1 MANEVTS
8 KHLKAATELTLVA
21 DIRPG
26 LVGSSDV
33 VSYASRLG
41 ILLNGLFE
49 LRQRQIEAGST
60 GSVGPLELLHSL
72 YFVRWSILD
81 GSRLMLAVSFDSP
94 WETYIRAIVD
104 DAGPLLDVIFCHCVG
119 YQGSSTADGYLK
131 FGQWVRERQVNIPF
145 FYAADGSLTVTDLEY
160 LKKFQAAVMAG
171 SSPEEL
177 VRLNAL
183 PTPPT
188 PPAVSRE
195 SVSAIHG
202 AARVFQQFEQ
212 FFPSSPDPKNRER
225 EFFRAATWEI
235 LRGLSSP
242 ALLAEPSVV
251 KSPLQ
256 IPGYIAHLETESKA
270 RVAKARALP
279 VQPSLSLG
287 LREEVQGNV
296 LTGYPRMTHGCLVLL
311 GFDSG
316 TAARRFLKELS
327 GSITPDRAAGSAK
340 GAVNVALTLQGLR
353 TLGVTEEELSVLPK
367 EFREGMAVRAPMLGD
382 VGNFHPSRWE
392 LPRMNWQ
399 LGATEAE
406 DSFQSREVVPLGTV
420 DMLVKF
426 QEQAPE
432 SADDHL
438 WNNANPCYGS
448 ARRLV
453 ADKPGV
459 RVLHVQALRRE
470 YWRDE
475 EGRPTGHVREHF
487 GFKEGLSQPV
497 PRLDG
502 EVRANQGDEV
512 SLGDVLLGH
521 PSTRG
526 ECYPPEDPP
535 EFLRNASFLVV
546 RKLEQHVGAFSQFLN
561 THAQEK
567 ALPED
572 TLAAKLMGRTRSG
585 EALVPL
591 AKTGSN
597 DFDYSEDPLGD
608 GCPLRSHVRRSNPR
622 TPPRE
627 SVHGFKVTSPRIL
640 RRGFSYGP
648 SVASGLKDSR
658 GLMFMAYNASIAEQ
672 YEVVQR
678 WVNGGN
684 STGLLSS
691 QNDPI
696 VGACQG
702 PQVISL
708 IHEGKAVQLTKPT
721 AFVTVKW
728 GLYLLAP
735 SLSGVRALAER
746 GRSVAP
752 SVSAA
757 AKAGEA
763 IIQRLAQLERME
775 VAQSGH
781 ASTSVECAGDQVTAG
796 CEWKKL
802 LEDRLA
808 AEKASNVWAAIRE
821 LHQGALRTPYGVL
834 VGDAQGVANVLA
846 NEPVFSVRRY
856 WERMTQSV
864 GGLYLGMDRS
874 PCPMAKP
881 SLEDKTYEA
890 AVVPTEGE
898 KVGSYDQ
905 DSPIPNQAIRGIGV
919 VQAFQAA
926 ESIAKLAI
934 DAQLEQGVL
943 ELRVLGAGV
952 VSKLSQAWFGY
963 PNAPAPGATAGVGIL
978 EFADFLATGRNVFFA
993 HPDPLS
999 IQKPVA
1005 ESKRRFEEALLQPP
1019 SDTEFAKQLAR
1030 AGKTPRQ
1037 IQQAALG
1044 ATQGFVVPTISS
1056 IVSVLMQWLESG
1068 KLWRMGQWL
1077 GGVEGRDLLGGAE
1090 GRELLGGAEGTS
1102 VEKLE
1107 ASLLF
1112 REMIRALRTQP
1123 SPNLLHRTSTASV
1136 KLGHVDLV
1144 PGDTVVVSLRSALQA
1159 GAPWE
1164 LLFGECETGLGVEQ
1178 KPAIHACSGKNMALG
1193 VMLGILVAVLRKVGA
1208 LERATPTALKVRAT
1222 Y

>member
-1 MANEVTS
+1 M
-8 KHLKAATELTLVA
+8 
-21 DIRPG
+21 
-26 LVGSSDV
+26 
-33 VSYASRLG
+33 
-41 ILLNGLFE
+41 
-49 LRQRQIEAGST
+49 
-60 GSVGPLELLHSL
+60 
-72 YFVRWSILD
+72 
-81 GSRLMLAVSFDSP
+81 
-94 WETYIRAIVD
+94 
-104 DAGPLLDVIFCHCVG
+104 
-119 YQGSSTADGYLK
+119 
-131 FGQWVRERQVNIPF
+131 
-145 FYAADGSLTVTDLEY
+145 
-160 LKKFQAAVMAG
+160 
-171 SSPEEL
+171 
-177 VRLNAL
+177 
-183 PTPPT
+183 
-188 PPAVSRE
+188 
-195 SVSAIHG
+195 
-202 AARVFQQFEQ
+202 
-212 FFPSSPDPKNRER
+212 
-225 EFFRAATWEI
+225 
-235 LRGLSSP
+235 
-242 ALLAEPSVV
+242 
-251 KSPLQ
+251 
-256 IPGYIAHLETESKA
+256 
-270 RVAKARALP
+270 
-279 VQPSLSLG
+279 
-287 LREEVQGNV
+287 
-296 LTGYPRMTHGCLVLL
+296 
-311 GFDSG
+311 
-316 TAARRFLKELS
+316 
-327 GSITPDRAAGSAK
+327 
-340 GAVNVALTLQGLR
+340 
-353 TLGVTEEELSVLPK
+353 
-367 EFREGMAVRAPMLGD
+367 
-382 VGNFHPSRWE
+382 
-392 LPRMNWQ
+392 
-399 LGATEAE
+399 
-406 DSFQSREVVPLGTV
+406 
-420 DMLVKF
+420 
-426 QEQAPE
+426 
-432 SADDHL
+432 
-438 WNNANPCYGS
+438 
-448 ARRLV
+448 
-453 ADKPGV
+453 
-459 RVLHVQALRRE
+459 
-470 YWRDE
+470 
-475 EGRPTGHVREHF
+475 
-487 GFKEGLSQPV
+487 
-497 PRLDG
+497 
-502 EVRANQGDEV
+502 
-512 SLGDVLLGH
+512 LLGH

-890 AVVPTEGE
+890 AVVPTEG
-898 KVGSYDQ
+898 KKIGSYDQ
-905 DSPIPNQAIRGIGV
+905 DSPVPNQAIRGIGV

-926 ESIAKLAI
+926 ESMAKQAI

-978 EFADFLATGRNVFFA
+978 QFADFLATGRNVFFA
-993 HPDPLS
+993 HPDPVNFQPPL
-999 IQKPVA
+999 A
-1005 ESKRRFEEALLQPP
+1005 DAKRRFEEALLQPP
-1019 SDTEFAKQLAR
+1019 SDTEFAKQLAL

-1044 ATQGFVVPTISS
+1044 ATQGFVVPTVSS
-1056 IVSVLMQWLESG
+1056 TVSVLMQWLESG

-1077 GGVEGRDLLGGAE
+1077 DGAE
-1090 GRELLGGAEGTS
+1090 GRELESNSA
-1102 VEKLE
+1102 EKLE

-1112 REMIRALRTQP
+1112 KEMIRALRTQP
-1123 SPNLLHRTSTASV
+1123 SPNLLHRTATAPV
-1136 KLGHVDLV
+1136 KLGNVDVV

-1193 VMLGILVAVLRKVGA
+1193 VLLGILVAVLRKVGA

-1222 Y
+1222 H

>member
-1 MANEVTS
+1 MANEITS

-26 LVGSSDV
+26 LVGSSEV

-41 ILLNGLFE
+41 SLLNGLFE

-81 GSRLMLAVSFDSP
+81 GSRLMLAVGFDSP

-119 YQGSSTADGYLK
+119 YEGSSTADGYLK
-131 FGQWVRERQVNIPF
+131 FGQWVRERQVNVPF
-145 FYAADGSLTVTDLEY
+145 FYAADGSMTVTDLEY

-183 PTPPT
+183 PAPPT
-188 PPAVSRE
+188 PPAVSKE
-195 SVSAIHG
+195 SIPAIHG
-202 AARVFQQFEQ
+202 ATQVFRQLDP
-212 FFPSSPDPKNRER
+212 FFPTSADPKNRER
-225 EFFRAATWEI
+225 EFFRAASWEI
-235 LRGLSSP
+235 MRGLSSP
-242 ALLAEPSVV
+242 ALLAESSVI

-256 IPGYIAHLETESKA
+256 IPEYITQLEAESKA
-270 RVAKARALP
+270 RIAKARTPLGQA
-279 VQPSLSLG
+279 VQAVQATMSPGLG
-287 LREEVQGNV
+287 EDVQGNI
-296 LTGYPRMTHGCLVLL
+296 LTGYPRMTHGCLLLL

-316 TAARRFLKELS
+316 TAARAFLKELS
-327 GSITPDRAAGSAK
+327 GCVTLDAASRTAES
-340 GAVNVALTLQGLR
+340 AVNVALTPQGLR

-367 EFREGMAVRAPMLGD
+367 EFREGMDVRAPMFGD
-382 VGNFHPSRWE
+382 VGNFHPSRWD
-392 LPRMNWQ
+392 LPRTNWQ
-399 LGATEAE
+399 LGATLAE
-406 DSFQSREVVPLGTV
+406 DRFESGDVVTLSTV
-420 DMLVKF
+420 DMLVQF
-426 QEQAPE
+426 QVQEPAR
-432 SADDHL
+432 ADDHL
-438 WNNANPCYGS
+438 WNGANPCYES
-448 ARRLV
+448 VRRLV
-453 ADKPGV
+453 ADQPGL

-470 YWRDE
+470 FWPNE
-475 EGRPTGHVREHF
+475 EGKPTGLVREHF
-487 GFKEGLSQPV
+487 GFKDGLSQPR

-502 EVRANQGDEV
+502 EARDNQGDEV
-512 SLGDVLLGH
+512 SLGEVLLGH

-526 ECYPPEDPP
+526 ECYPPDNPP
-535 EFLRNASFLVV
+535 EFCRNASFLVV
-546 RKLEQHVGAFSQFLN
+546 RNLEQHVEAFSDFLS
-561 THAQEK
+561 THAKEK

-585 EALVPL
+585 EALVPV
-591 AKTGSN
+591 AAPRSN
-597 DFDYSEDPLGD
+597 DFDYSGDSLGD

-627 SVHGFKVTSPRIL
+627 SVHGRKVTSPRIL
-640 RRGFSYGP
+640 RRGFGYGP
-648 SVASGLKDSR
+648 SVASDSKDSR

-696 VGACQG
+696 AGACQG
-702 PQVISL
+702 AQTISF
-708 IHEGKAVQLTKPT
+708 IHEGKAVQLIKPT

-735 SLSGVRALAER
+735 SLSGIRALAER
-746 GRSVAP
+746 GRSMAP
-752 SVSAA
+752 SVSTA

-775 VAQSGH
+775 AAESGYVSANVDC
-781 ASTSVECAGDQVTAG
+781 ASDRVTAG

-808 AEKASNVWAAIRE
+808 AEKASSVWAAIRE

-834 VGDAQGVANVLA
+834 VGDAEGVANVLG
-846 NEPVFSVRRY
+846 NEAVFSVRKY

-874 PCPMAKP
+874 ACPMAKP
-881 SLEDKTYEA
+881 SAEDKAYEA

-905 DSPIPNQAIRGIGV
+905 DSPIPNQAIRGTGV

-926 ESIAKLAI
+926 ESIAKRAI
-934 DAQLEQGVL
+934 ESQLEQGVL
-943 ELRVLGAGV
+943 DLRVLGIGV

-963 PNAPAPGATAGVGIL
+963 PNAAPGATAGVGML
-978 EFADFLATGRNVFFA
+978 EFADFLANGRNIFYA
-993 HPDPLS
+993 HPDFLS
-999 IQKPVA
+999 IHEPVRK
-1005 ESKRRFEEALLQPP
+1005 SKTRFDEALLQTP
-1019 SDTEFAKQLAR
+1019 SDTDFAKQLAR

-1044 ATQGFVVPTISS
+1044 ATQGFVVPTMSS
-1056 IVSVLMQWLESG
+1056 TLSVLTQWLENG
-1068 KLWRMGQWL
+1068 KLWRMGQWVS
-1077 GGVEGRDLLGGAE
+1077 GVEGAKLLGHPE
-1090 GRELLGGAEGTS
+1090 GLSA
-1102 VEKLE
+1102 EKLK

-1112 REMIRALRTQP
+1112 EEMIRALRAQP

-1136 KLGHVDLV
+1136 KLGNVDLV
-1144 PGDTVVVSLRSALQA
+1144 PGDTVVVSVRSALQA

-1164 LLFGECETGLGVEQ
+1164 LLFGECKAGSGGEQ
-1178 KPAIHACSGKNMALG
+1178 QAAIHACSGKNIGLG
-1193 VMLGILVAVLRKVGA
+1193 VMLGILVSVLRKVGA
-1208 LERATPTALKVRAT
+1208 LERATPTVLKLRAT
-1222 Y
+1222 H

>member
-41 ILLNGLFE
+41 ILLNSLFE

-60 GSVGPLELLHSL
+60 ASVGPLELLHSL

-183 PTPPT
+183 PAPPT

-195 SVSAIHG
+195 SVPAIHG
-202 AARVFQQFEQ
+202 ATRVFRQLEA
-212 FFPSSPDPKNRER
+212 FFPSSADPKNRER

-235 LRGLSSP
+235 MRGLSSP

-251 KSPLQ
+251 KSPLH
-256 IPGYIAHLETESKA
+256 IPDYITQLEAESKA
-270 RVAKARALP
+270 RVAR
-279 VQPSLSLG
+279 VRTQPIQPTLSLG
-287 LREEVQGNV
+287 LREEIQGNI
-296 LTGYPRMTHGCLVLL
+296 LTCYPRMTHGCLLLL

-316 TAARRFLKELS
+316 TAARAFLKELS
-327 GSITPDRAAGSAK
+327 GCVTLDAAAGTAQF
-340 GAVNVALTLQGLR
+340 AVNVALTVQGLR
-353 TLGVTEEELSVLPK
+353 TLGVTEEELSLLPK
-367 EFREGMAVRAPMLGD
+367 EFREGMDVRAPMLGD
-382 VGNFHPSRWE
+382 VGNFHPSRWD
-392 LPRMNWQ
+392 LPPMNWQ
-399 LGATEAE
+399 LGATAAE
-406 DSFQSREVVPLGTV
+406 DSFENREVVPLSTV
-420 DMLVKF
+420 DMVLQF
-426 QEQAPE
+426 QVQSPQ

-438 WNNANPCYGS
+438 WSQKNPCYGS
-448 ARRLV
+448 VRRFV

-470 YWRDE
+470 FWPDG
-475 EGRPTGHVREHF
+475 EGKPTGLVREHF
-487 GFKEGLSQPV
+487 GFKDGLSQPV

-502 EVRANQGDEV
+502 EARDHQVDEV

-526 ECYPPEDPP
+526 ESYPPENPAD
-535 EFLRNASFLVV
+535 FCRNASFLVV
-546 RKLEQHVGAFSQFLN
+546 RNLEQHVAAFSEFLR

-572 TLAAKLMGRTRSG
+572 TLAAKLMGRTRGG

-591 AKTGSN
+591 AGSGSN
-597 DFDYSEDPLGD
+597 EFDYSGDPLGD
-608 GCPLRSHVRRSNPR
+608 ACPLRSHVRRANPR

-648 SVASGLKDSR
+648 SVATGLKDPR

-702 PQVISL
+702 PQTISF
-708 IHEGKAVQLTKPT
+708 IHEGKAVQLTKPA

-735 SLSGVRALAER
+735 SLSGIRALAGR
-746 GRSVAP
+746 GRSIAP

-763 IIQRLAQLERME
+763 IILRLGQLERME
-775 VAQSGH
+775 VAQNGR
-781 ASTSVECAGDQVTAG
+781 ASTSVQCAADQVTAG

-808 AEKASNVWAAIRE
+808 AEKAGSVWAAIRE

-834 VGDAQGVANVLA
+834 VGDAQGVANVLG
-846 NEPVFSVRRY
+846 NEAVFSVRRY

-864 GGLYLGMDRS
+864 GGLYLGMDRAA
-874 PCPMAKP
+874 CPMAKP
-881 SLEDKTYEA
+881 SPEDKAYEA

-919 VQAFQAA
+919 AQAFQAA
-926 ESIAKLAI
+926 ESIARLAI
-934 DAQLEQGVL
+934 ESQLEQGVL
-943 ELRVLGAGV
+943 DLRVLSAGV
-952 VSKLSQAWFGY
+952 VSRLSQAWFGY
-963 PNAPAPGATAGVGIL
+963 PNAPAPGATAGVGVL

-1005 ESKRRFEEALLQPP
+1005 ESKRRFEEALLQTP
-1019 SDTEFAKQLAR
+1019 SDTDFSKQLAR

-1044 ATQGFVVPTISS
+1044 ATQGFVVPTMASTL
-1056 IVSVLMQWLESG
+1056 SVLMQWLESG
-1068 KLWRMGQWL
+1068 KLWRLGQW
-1077 GGVEGRDLLGGAE
+1077 VSGAE
-1090 GRELLGGAEGTS
+1090 GRELLGHPEGTS
-1102 VEKLE
+1102 AEKLE

-1112 REMIRALRTQP
+1112 KEMIRALRAQP
-1123 SPNLLHRTSTASV
+1123 SPNLLHRTSTTSV
-1136 KLGHVDLV
+1136 KLGNVDLV

-1164 LLFGECETGLGVEQ
+1164 LLFGECEAGSGVEQ
-1178 KPAIHACSGKNMALG
+1178 KTAIHACSGKNMALG
-1193 VMLGILVAVLRKVGA
+1193 VMLGILVSVLRKVGS
-1208 LERATPTALKVRAT
+1208 LERATPTALKLRAQH
-1222 Y
+1222 